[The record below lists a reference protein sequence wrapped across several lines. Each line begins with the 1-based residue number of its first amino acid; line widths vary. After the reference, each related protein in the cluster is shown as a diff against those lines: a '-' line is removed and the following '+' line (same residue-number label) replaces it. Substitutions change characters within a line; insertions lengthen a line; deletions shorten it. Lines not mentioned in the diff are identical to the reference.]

1 MLMKKLETKGL
12 SSYEQF
18 CVPAD
23 VDRVPARFL
32 TVLSILR
39 GVEIRSEEEKRS
51 LLEAAI
57 RERMKEYITLSIS
70 DRTRSR
76 LERRES

>member
-1 MLMKKLETKGL
+1 MLLKKLETKSL

-32 TVLSILR
+32 TMLSILR
-39 GVEIRSEEEKRS
+39 GAETHSEEEKRS
-51 LLEAAI
+51 LLAAAI
-57 RERMKEYITLSIS
+57 RDRMKEYITLSIS

-76 LERRES
+76 SERRES

>member
-1 MLMKKLETKGL
+1 MERLERRDL

-18 CVPAD
+18 CVPTD

-32 TVLSILR
+32 TMLSILR
-39 GVEIRSEEEKRS
+39 GVEISSEETKRS
-51 LLEAAI
+51 LLETAI

-76 LERRES
+76 WKWRES

>member
-1 MLMKKLETKGL
+1 MKELEMKGL

-18 CVPAD
+18 CVPTE

-32 TVLSILR
+32 TMLSILR
-39 GVEIRSEEEKRS
+39 GVETYSEEEKR
-51 LLEAAI
+51 LLLASAI
-57 RERMKEYITLSIS
+57 RERMREYITLSIS

-76 LERRES
+76 SEPRGR

>member
-1 MLMKKLETKGL
+1 MKELEMKGL

-18 CVPAD
+18 CVPTE
-23 VDRVPARFL
+23 VDRVSARFL
-32 TVLSILR
+32 TMLSILR
-39 GVEIRSEEEKRS
+39 GVETHSEEEKR
-51 LLEAAI
+51 LLLASAI

-76 LERRES
+76 SEPWGR